1 MKRKIT
7 SLELN
12 MRRKARRESI
22 NNDIKQGFKPFP
34 TSRRY
39 VYIPVVIATWGFT
52 RNNEEG
58 C

>member
-1 MKRKIT
+1 MRKKIT

-12 MRRKARRESI
+12 MRRKAKRESKKT
-22 NNDIKQGFKPFP
+22 DEALGFKPFP
-34 TSRRY
+34 TTRRY
-39 VYIPVVIATWGFT
+39 VCVPVVIATWGFT